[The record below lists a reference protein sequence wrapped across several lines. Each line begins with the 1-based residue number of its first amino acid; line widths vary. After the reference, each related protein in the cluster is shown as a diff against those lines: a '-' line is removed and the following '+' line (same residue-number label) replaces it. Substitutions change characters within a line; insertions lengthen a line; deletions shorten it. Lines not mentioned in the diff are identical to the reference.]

1 MPLNRCWLN
10 DQKFRNSQTALLFL
24 MPVSIDTANSFSVD
38 KISLAERNIVVTGA
52 ASEIGGAVSL
62 AAARSGASVM
72 LLDRKQRDLIPIYDQ
87 ICESGYP
94 EPIMVEIDLRRVQ
107 PEGFVAL
114 ADSLSRTC
122 AQIHGLVHC
131 AMWGA
136 PLTPVAHSDMPV
148 WQKILDQQLIRPMY
162 LTRSLYPL
170 LKHDDPVSI
179 IFSVLASGRSGSA
192 YWGATGAA
200 FAGIENLS
208 QTLSH
213 EWENRNIRINTLDCG
228 KVKTA
233 LRKQFYPGEDIG
245 QLRDP
250 DDYEII
256 RHYLYLLSDHS
267 EHITA
272 SQLVVP
278 PLIPT
283 GS

>member
-10 DQKFRNSQTALLFL
+10 DQKFWKSQAALLFL

-38 KISLAERNIVVTGA
+38 KISLADRNIVVTGA
-52 ASEIGGAVSL
+52 ASETGSAVCV

-72 LLDRKQRDLIPIYDQ
+72 LLDRKQKDLIPVYDQ
-87 ICESGYP
+87 ICELGYP
-94 EPIMVEIDLRRVQ
+94 EPMMVEIDLRRAQ
-107 PEGFVAL
+107 PEGFKAL
-114 ADSLSRTC
+114 ADSLSQ
-122 AQIHGLVHC
+122 AIAEIHGLVHC
-131 AMWGA
+131 AIWGA
-136 PLTPVAHSDMPV
+136 PLTPVAHSDMPA

-162 LTRSLYPL
+162 LTHSLYPL
-170 LKHDDPVSI
+170 LKHDNPVSI

-208 QTLSH
+208 KTLSH
-213 EWENRNIRINTLDCG
+213 EWENRKIRVNTLDCG

-233 LRKQFYPGEDIG
+233 LRKKFYPGENIG

-250 DDYEII
+250 DDCEII
-256 RHYLYLLSDHS
+256 RHYLYLLSEHS

-272 SQLVVP
+272 SQLAVP
-278 PLIPT
+278 PLA
-283 GS
+283 G